1 MRKIIAIHLDK
12 TYKSKKRLTFMK
24 EDRKYKA
31 IIFDLDGTL
40 IDSMPYHVAAFK
52 DLLREH
58 NIKIKKGELEKIIG
72 MPTTKIFE
80 ILKKRHKFKEK
91 IVDLR
96 EERRYHFFKFLGT
109 QNIAFPGVMN
119 TIKKLKKKYKVAV
132 ATGSS
137 RITFV
142 HSTTLDFQKLF
153 KEVITFDDVKSG
165 KPSPDQLLLVARKL
179 KIKPI
184 DCIMVGDSIFDQL
197 AAKNAGMDSIGVLTG
212 NTSKKDLLNA
222 GAKFVIESVNEL
234 NKVI

>member
-1 MRKIIAIHLDK
+1 MK
-12 TYKSKKRLTFMK
+12 KSG
-24 EDRKYKA
+24 EYKA

-52 DLLREH
+52 DLLLEH
-58 NIKIKKGELEKIIG
+58 KIKIKKGELEELIG
-72 MPTTKIFE
+72 QPTTKIFE
-80 ILKKRHKFKEK
+80 TLKKRHKFKEK
-91 IVDLR
+91 VVDLR

-119 TIKKLKKKYKVAV
+119 TLKKLKKKYKIGV

-142 HSTTLDFQKLF
+142 HSTTQDFQALF
-153 KEVITFDDVKSG
+153 KEVVTVDDVNRG
-165 KPSPDQLLLVARKL
+165 KPNPEQLLLVAKKL
-179 KIKPI
+179 KVKPSE
-184 DCIMVGDSIFDQL
+184 CLMVGDSTFDHL

-212 NTSKKDLLNA
+212 NHNRKELLKA
-222 GAKFVIESVNEL
+222 GAKHVIESVNEL

>member
-1 MRKIIAIHLDK
+1 MGEVK
-12 TYKSKKRLTFMK
+12 
-24 EDRKYKA
+24 KYKA

-52 DLLREH
+52 DLLLEH
-58 NIKIKKGELEKIIG
+58 KIKIKKGELEKLIG
-72 MPTTKIFE
+72 QPTTKIFE

-119 TIKKLKKKYKVAV
+119 TLKKLKKKYKIAV

-137 RITFV
+137 RITFT
-142 HSTTLDFQKLF
+142 HSTTSDFQEFF
-153 KEVITFDDVKSG
+153 KEVITVDDVKRG
-165 KPSPDQLLLVARKL
+165 KPHPDQLLLAAKRL
-179 KIKPI
+179 KVKPEE
-184 DCIMVGDSIFDQL
+184 CLMVGDSIFDHV

-212 NTSKKDLLNA
+212 NNKRKELLDS
-222 GAKFVIESVNEL
+222 GAKYVFESVNEL